1 MLGATK
7 QKRISVSIGAK
18 PPRPLGTP
26 PKEGK
31 TNNNHC
37 ELCGK
42 KNYITLKFEFSRAM
56 ILTQKFQTKYDTAPF
71 SQIKN
76 DHFFPAFQKGIVLAK
91 AEIDAI
97 VNNPDAPTFEN
108 TIETMAFSG
117 DILDRISSIFFN
129 LNSAETNDELQKIA
143 QDVSPLLS
151 EFSNDIRLNADLFAK
166 VKAVYEQK
174 EQLNLNPEQT
184 TLLDKK
190 YKSFSRNGANL
201 SEDKKLQLREIDKE
215 LSKLSLQFGENVL
228 TETNAFQMHLTDEK
242 DLSGLPEGTVEAA
255 RTLAKSQD
263 KDGWIITLDH
273 PSYIPFLTYADN
285 RELRKKMAIAF
296 GAKCF
301 QNNEHDNQAIVLKI
315 AKLRFDRANLLGY
328 ATHAHFVLEERMAQ
342 TPEKV
347 TSFLQD
353 LMAKAKPAAER
364 EFKQLTQ
371 FAAALDGIEQLEK
384 WDGAYYSEKLKQ
396 QLFNL
401 DDEKLKPYFQLE
413 KVLAGAFKIAQ
424 KLYGLTFTE
433 IFDVD
438 KYHEE
443 VTTYEVT
450 DENGKLV
457 SIFYADFFPRKGK
470 RNGAWMTSF
479 KSQYVKNGINER
491 PHISNVCNFTKPTET
506 KPSLLTFNE
515 VTTLFHEFGHG
526 LHGMLANTTYPS
538 LSGTSV
544 YWDFVELPSQIM
556 ENWCYEAE
564 ALALFATHYETG
576 AMIPMELVEKI
587 KESASFQEG
596 MATMRQL
603 SFGLL
608 DMGWHG
614 QDPSNITNLKAF
626 ENEQFAATQLY
637 PDVKENAMST
647 AFSHIFQGG
656 YSSGYY
662 SYKWAEVLDA
672 DAFDYFKEKG
682 IFNKEVAT
690 KFKDNV
696 LSKGGTEAP
705 MILYKRF
712 RGQEPKP
719 EALLKRAGLV

>member
-1 MLGATK
+1 M
-7 QKRISVSIGAK
+7 SV
-18 PPRPLGTP
+18 
-26 PKEGK
+26 
-31 TNNNHC
+31 
-37 ELCGK
+37 
-42 KNYITLKFEFSRAM
+42 
-56 ILTQKFQTKYDTAPF
+56 LTQYFNTKHNTAPF
-71 SQIKN
+71 SQIKIE
-76 DHFFPAFQKGIVLAK
+76 DYVPAFNEGIALAK

-97 VNNPDAPTFEN
+97 VNNPEAPTFEN
-108 TIETMAFSG
+108 TVVAMDFAG
-117 DILDRISSIFFN
+117 DILDRLSSIFFN
-129 LNSAETNDELQKIA
+129 LNSAETNDEMQKIA
-143 QDVSPLLS
+143 QEVSPLLS
-151 EFSNDIRLNADLFAK
+151 EFGNDITLNAALFAK
-166 VKAVYEQK
+166 IKAVYDQK
-174 EQLNLNPEQT
+174 ETLNLNPEQT

-201 SEDKKLQLREIDKE
+201 PEDKKDKLREIDKE

-228 TETNAFQMHLTDEK
+228 AETNAFELHLTNES
-242 DLSGLPEGTVEAA
+242 DLAGLPEGTIEAA
-255 RTLAKSQD
+255 RLLAKSQE
-263 KDGWIITLDH
+263 KEGWIFTLDH
-273 PSYIPFLTYADN
+273 PSYVPFLTYADN

-296 GAKCF
+296 GAKAF
-301 QNNEHDNQAIVLKI
+301 QNNEFDNQKNVLKI
-315 AKLRFDRANLLGY
+315 AKLRYERANLLGY
-328 ATHAHFVLEERMAQ
+328 KTHAHFVLEERMAQ
-342 TPEKV
+342 SPEKV
-347 TSFLQD
+347 FTFLND
-353 LMAKAKPAAER
+353 LLAKAKPAAQK
-364 EFKQLTQ
+364 EFAELTA
-371 FAAALDGIEQLEK
+371 FAKELDGIEQLEK

-413 KVLAGAFKIAQ
+413 KVLEGAFTIAK

-433 IFDVD
+433 VFDID

-443 VTTYEVT
+443 VTTYEVRDT
-450 DENGKLV
+450 ENNLV

-479 KSQYVKNGINER
+479 KSQSIRDGVNER

-556 ENWCYEAE
+556 ENWCYEPE
-564 ALALFATHYETG
+564 ALALFANHYETG
-576 AMIPMELVEKI
+576 EVIPIEYVQKI

-596 MATMRQL
+596 LATMRQL

-608 DMGWHG
+608 DMAWHG
-614 QDPSNITNLKAF
+614 QDPTNITDLKAF
-626 ENEQFAATQLY
+626 ETEQFANTQLY

-647 AFSHIFQGG
+647 SFSHIFQGG

-672 DAFDYFKEKG
+672 DAFEYFQEKG
-682 IFNKEVAT
+682 IFNEEVAK

-696 LSKGGTEAP
+696 LSKGGTEHP
-705 MILYKRF
+705 MTLYKRF

-719 EALLKRAGLV
+719 EALLKRAGLL